1 MTLDEALAAVRS
13 GPCDLAE
20 MMRQQEAAHV
30 LKEEVIRLQVNAAW
44 LKDVADKRGAE
55 CDARMA
61 EVARLRADL
70 AANAQMLARQTDLAR
85 EAERNAH
92 HAEQAMSSHLPSLD
106 RSALLTQIEALKAD
120 LALNAKILA
129 KQTDL
134 VAVLERALARSQSAE
149 ADVAGLLLRAERAE
163 AEVAR
168 LKALLP
174 VPPADPRTC
183 DHRWYVFD
191 GSAHCYGCNEMR
203 HNVPPDWT
211 GV

>member
-30 LKEEVIRLQVNAAW
+30 LKDEVIRLQVNAAW

-61 EVARLRADL
+61 EVARLR
-70 AANAQMLARQTDLAR
+70 
-85 EAERNAH
+85 
-92 HAEQAMSSHLPSLD
+92 
-106 RSALLTQIEALKAD
+106 AD